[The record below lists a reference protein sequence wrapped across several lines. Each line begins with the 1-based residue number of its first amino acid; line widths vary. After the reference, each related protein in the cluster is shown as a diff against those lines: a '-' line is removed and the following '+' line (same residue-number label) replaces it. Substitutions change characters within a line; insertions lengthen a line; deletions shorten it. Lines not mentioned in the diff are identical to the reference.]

1 MKNKEELEWQ
11 AVTRTVIAG
20 KVMLFGIILL
30 CSMQSAAQCNNASTR
45 QVNARRGV
53 CCCKK
58 YWDYYPRPELNP
70 PDDISTLPDIEQQRF
85 CKIFREVPETIKSKS
100 TQNYRER
107 MIFMRSPQYV
117 SITNKLAVKLARAT
131 GKKLAQY
138 PAVSPDDVLKMCFDT
153 IVYGRSLIMGKMEN
167 GTFFELAGRYGFK
180 NAGKEVEKIE
190 NKRNFGKKAVGA
202 YPIGDPECRDFAVLA
217 EKANA
222 SRWKDLLARNVALGA
237 RNASDALAN
246 KDKKQMFDI
255 YDERTSRALPEDFSS
270 LPNRMRV
277 KMGKMY
283 DLLPVQVLAMSARSY
298 RQRAAYVTSAQ
309 YAKVRGTLEGKL
321 SKAVGK
327 ISSDPAVTVA
337 EVVKLADEMV
347 RFGRPLV
354 AGDLR
359 AVSLQQLASRH
370 GYDNVEKFVRIVEDS
385 QYARSGKSMVWP
397 SAQPE
402 FRDFALLASALYKDR
417 WLDFL
422 ARVQAPSRTSA
433 SALSQRRWGG
443 YAKCSRVGRNG
454 SANR

>member
-1 MKNKEELEWQ
+1 MKNREKLEWP
-11 AVTRTVIAG
+11 AGTRAMIAG
-20 KVMLFGIILL
+20 KVMLFLGVLL
-30 CSMQSAAQCNNASTR
+30 WSMQSAAQCNNASSR
-45 QVNARRGV
+45 QVNGRRGG

-117 SITNKLAVKLARAT
+117 SITNKLAVKLARAA

-167 GTFFELAGRYGFK
+167 CTFFELARRYGFK

-190 NKRNFGKKAVGA
+190 DKRNFGKRAVGT
-202 YPIGDPECRDFAVLA
+202 YPTDDPECRDFAVLA
-217 EKANA
+217 EKVNA
-222 SRWKDLLARNVALGA
+222 SRWKDLLARNVALDA
-237 RNASDALAN
+237 RSASDTVTS
-246 KDKKQMFDI
+246 KDKKQMFDM
-255 YDERTSRALPEDFSS
+255 YDERTSRDLPEDFSS
-270 LPNRMRV
+270 LPNRMRL
-277 KMGKMY
+277 KLGKMY

-298 RQRAAYVTSAQ
+298 RQRADYVTSAQ
-309 YAKVRGTLEGKL
+309 YAKVRGALEGKL
-321 SKAVGK
+321 SKIVGK
-327 ISSDPAVTVA
+327 MSSDPAVTVA
-337 EVVKLADEMV
+337 EVMKLSDEMV

-385 QYARSGKSMVWP
+385 QYARGGKPMVWP

-402 FRDFALLASALYKDR
+402 FRDFALLATALCKDR
-417 WLDFL
+417 WRDFQ
-422 ARVQAPSRTSA
+422 ARVQAPGRTST
-433 SALSQRRWGG
+433 SSSSRR
-443 YAKCSRVGRNG
+443 R
-454 SANR
+454 